1 MRKNG
6 YQASGAAQYRC
17 SKCGVT
23 HTDSDRAAHRPT
35 LGDRAL
41 TQAERDKKYR
51 LDHPEKYKQIHS
63 KKKDIE

>member
-1 MRKNG
+1 
-6 YQASGAAQYRC
+6 
-17 SKCGVT
+17 VT